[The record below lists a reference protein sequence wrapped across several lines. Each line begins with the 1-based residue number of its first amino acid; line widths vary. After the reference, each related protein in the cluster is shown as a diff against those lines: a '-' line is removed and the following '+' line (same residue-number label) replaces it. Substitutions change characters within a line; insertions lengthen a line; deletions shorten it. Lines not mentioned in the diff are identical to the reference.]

1 MTNTKITSSET
12 PPIEPP
18 HDMELRISFVK
29 GKGSPSRIFLA
40 ATDMI
45 QALEEMDKVLIKS
58 ISSEIK
64 PLMMLE
70 DVEIGSLKIIL
81 KNVLNQT
88 DDEALKALDWKPQ
101 VGKYLVKAKYLILR
115 WADNEGPT
123 KSLPDLRKNIQAL
136 ATETDVRRLPDYSPV
151 DPTALMA
158 AVQKVQSSKEKLIDG
173 DAIFYNG
180 DGSGEEYELDMA
192 AHIDP
197 ESILDIATK
206 VTETTPPM
214 SMILAVKKPD
224 YLGSSKW
231 DMRHGKRAISV
242 RINDEIFLQQF
253 QARKIDVR
261 PKDALKC
268 MVQVEMKYGY
278 DNELISETF
287 VIASV
292 IEILQDDNF
301 QDEMFEEKF

>member
-1 MTNTKITSSET
+1 MTRTKITASGS
-12 PPIEPP
+12 PPVEPP
-18 HDMELRISFVK
+18 HDMEVRIAFVK
-29 GKGSPSRIFLA
+29 DKGSPSRIFLA

-45 QALEEMDKVLIKS
+45 QALEEMDRVLIKS

-70 DVEIGSLKIIL
+70 DVEVGSLKIIL
-81 KNVLNQT
+81 KNVLNQA
-88 DDEALKALDWKPQ
+88 DDEALKSLDWKPL
-101 VGKYLVKAKYLILR
+101 VGQYLVKAKYLILR
-115 WADNEGPT
+115 WADDEEPT
-123 KSLPDLRKNIQAL
+123 KSLPDLRKRIQAL
-136 ATETDVRRLPDYSPV
+136 ASETDVRRLPDYAPV

-158 AVQKVQSSKEKLIDG
+158 AVQKVQSSKEKLIEG
-173 DAIFYNG
+173 DALFYNG
-180 DGSGEEYELDMA
+180 DGTGEEYELDMSV
-192 AHIDP
+192 HINAD
-197 ESILDIATK
+197 SILDIATK
-206 VTETTPPM
+206 LTEITPPM

-231 DMRHGKRAISV
+231 EMRHGKRVISV
-242 RINDEIFLQQF
+242 RINDETFLREF

-287 VIASV
+287 VIVSV
-292 IEILQDDNF
+292 TEILQDNNLQGD
-301 QDEMFEEKF
+301 MFED